1 MEIKNLHE
9 NDDGSMEFDF
19 KVDSKESEFLLSFAI
34 KALIREGVIKTGQ
47 EEFDLHDMQNFNGG
61 NLDS

>member
-9 NDDGSMEFDF
+9 NSDGSMEFDF
-19 KVDSKESEFLLSFAI
+19 KVDSKENEFLLSFAI

-47 EEFDLHDMQNFNGG
+47 EEFDLQDMQNFDTGG
-61 NLDS
+61 DLH

>member
-47 EEFDLHDMQNFNGG
+47 EEFDLQDMQNFDTGG
-61 NLDS
+61 DLH

>member
-1 MEIKNLHE
+1 MEIKNLQE
-9 NDDGSMEFDF
+9 NSDGSMEFDF

-47 EEFDLHDMQNFNGG
+47 EEFDLEDMKNFDTGG
-61 NLDS
+61 DLH